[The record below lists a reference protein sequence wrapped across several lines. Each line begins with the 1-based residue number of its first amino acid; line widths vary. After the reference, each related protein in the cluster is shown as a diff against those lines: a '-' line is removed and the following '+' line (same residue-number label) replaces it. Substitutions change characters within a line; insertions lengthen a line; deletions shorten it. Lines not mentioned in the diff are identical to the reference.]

1 MTSRFAILTVLGIF
15 SALIAAPAHVHG
27 LTQARASQHEDH
39 HPGTTNTPDRA
50 TAPEP
55 RANMMAD
62 MMASEVKIDELVKKM
77 NAAKGAAKTDAIA
90 ELLTALVQDHRMMR
104 GSMMTNMSSMMDMM
118 KMTGSMGGRG
128 DAGSPT
134 PNK

>member
-15 SALIAAPAHVHG
+15 TALIAVPAHLHG
-27 LTQARASQHEDH
+27 LPQTQASQHEEH
-39 HPGTTNTPDRA
+39 HSGTTDTPNRA
-50 TAPEP
+50 TVSEP
-55 RANMMAD
+55 QTNMMVA
-62 MMASEVKIDELVKKM
+62 MMTSDAKIDELVKKM

-90 ELLTALVQDHRMMR
+90 ELLTALVQDHRSMR
-104 GSMMTNMSSMMDMM
+104 GSMMTHMSSMMKMM
-118 KMTGSMGGRG
+118 GNTGGHG

>member
-1 MTSRFAILTVLGIF
+1 MTSRFAILTLLGIF

-27 LTQARASQHEDH
+27 LAQAQASQHEAH
-39 HPGTTNTPDRA
+39 HSDTFDRA
-50 TAPEP
+50 TVPKP
-55 RANMMAD
+55 QANMMAG
-62 MMASEVKIDELVKKM
+62 MMASDAKIDELVKKM
-77 NAAKGAAKTDAIA
+77 NAATGAAKTDAIA

-104 GSMMTNMSSMMDMM
+104 GSMMTNMSNMMDMM
-118 KMTGSMGGRG
+118 KMRGSMGGHA

>member
-1 MTSRFAILTVLGIF
+1 MKSRFAILTVFGVVTAF
-15 SALIAAPAHVHG
+15 IATPAHLHG
-27 LTQARASQHEDH
+27 IPQAPTAQHEQH
-39 HPGTTNTPDRA
+39 HPDTPGTPERT
-50 TAPEP
+50 TAPTP
-55 RANMMAD
+55 QANMMG
-62 MMASEVKIDELVKKM
+62 MMASDAKIDELVKKM

-118 KMTGSMGGRG
+118 KMMGNMGGRG
-128 DAGSPT
+128 DAGVPT

>member
-1 MTSRFAILTVLGIF
+1 MTSRFAILTALGIF
-15 SALIAAPAHVHG
+15 TALVAVPAHLHG
-27 LTQARASQHEDH
+27 LPQTQASQHEDH
-39 HPGTTNTPDRA
+39 HPGTTDTPTRA
-50 TAPEP
+50 TVSQPQT
-55 RANMMAD
+55 NMMAA
-62 MMASEVKIDELVKKM
+62 MMASDAKIDELVKKM

-118 KMTGSMGGRG
+118 KMMGNMGGPG
-128 DAGSPT
+128 NAGSPT